1 MKFIWSSNN
10 KTLRE
15 NVTFR
20 PLFDSQDENKY
31 CKTSLKLHKA
41 YQIIFYSII
50 CLLLKCRL
58 SSSDKFYMTENVI
71 VRPSYD
77 PKGPHRAKKSY
88 CTSSWH
94 PNYILE
100 DTRLDFYTSENVVQV
115 TYFTEK
121 RKQCLSTLIW
131 WLWIKRRFRNL
142 IAHLKDLPYHTL

>member
-1 MKFIWSSNN
+1 MEIYKVWPITSYHIICLLLMNFIWSSNN

-20 PLFDSQDENKY
+20 PLFDSQDENKH

-50 CLLLKCRL
+50 CLLLKCRW
-58 SSSDKFYMTENVI
+58 SSSDKLYMTENVI
-71 VRPSYD
+71 VWPSYD
-77 PKGPHRAKKSY
+77 PRGPQRAKKSY

-100 DTRLDFYTSENVVQV
+100 DILLDI
-115 TYFTEK
+115 
-121 RKQCLSTLIW
+121 LL
-131 WLWIKRRFRNL
+131 
-142 IAHLKDLPYHTL
+142 LKMLFKWHTLQKKGNNVYQPWFDD